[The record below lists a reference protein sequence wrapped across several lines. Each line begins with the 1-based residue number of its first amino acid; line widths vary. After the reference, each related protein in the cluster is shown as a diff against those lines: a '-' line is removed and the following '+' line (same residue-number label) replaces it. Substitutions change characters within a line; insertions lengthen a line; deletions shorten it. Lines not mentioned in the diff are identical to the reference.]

1 MPNVDIKKYED
12 FVSNSPYGSF
22 TQSSLWAKAKVD
34 WDSELVAVYDK
45 DGNIKA
51 AMQILFKKLPV
62 INSTFA
68 YSTRGPVCDCTDK
81 ETLTELLEEAKL
93 VENVEEVGASQVGQ
107 DNK

>member
-34 WDSELVAVYDK
+34 WDSELVAVYDN

-51 AMQILFKKLPV
+51 AMQILFKNCLLSIPLLPIPQEVLYATATTRKL
-62 INSTFA
+62 
-68 YSTRGPVCDCTDK
+68 
-81 ETLTELLEEAKL
+81 
-93 VENVEEVGASQVGQ
+93 
-107 DNK
+107 

>member
-51 AMQILFKKLPV
+51 AMQILFKKQG
-62 INSTFA
+62 NSIMMMNA
-68 YSTRGPVCDCTDK
+68 I
-81 ETLTELLEEAKL
+81 LLMTPH
-93 VENVEEVGASQVGQ
+93 S
-107 DNK
+107 